1 MFFVHILRMLTVRT
15 DAAFS
20 TGSADIAALDL
31 ANLAVSVLL
40 TGRDI
45 RKQFDGKTAD
55 EGRQDEPA
63 LV

>member
-1 MFFVHILRMLTVRT
+1 MFFVHVLRMLYLRT

-20 TGSADIAALDL
+20 TVSADMAALDL
-31 ANLAVSVLL
+31 ANLWVSVLL

-45 RKQFDGKTAD
+45 RKQSDGKAAD

-63 LV
+63 LA

>member
-1 MFFVHILRMLTVRT
+1 M
-15 DAAFS
+15 
-20 TGSADIAALDL
+20 AALDL
-31 ANLAVSVLL
+31 ANLGVSVFL

-63 LV
+63 LA